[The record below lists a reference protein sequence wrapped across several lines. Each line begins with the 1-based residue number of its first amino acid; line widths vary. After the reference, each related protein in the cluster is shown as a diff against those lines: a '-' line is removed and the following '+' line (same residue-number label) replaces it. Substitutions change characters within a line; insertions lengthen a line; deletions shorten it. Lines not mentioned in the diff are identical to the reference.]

1 MKMKKT
7 FITTVATAAV
17 VGFAAIAAAQTMQ
30 GPAGGA
36 TKPEG
41 GQVEQ
46 KGGAGA
52 KEGGGGAMMHQ
63 QGGAQSGEKATR
75 PSTDKAAQGT
85 GSSAKPDQRTGQS
98 AGQKDD
104 MESQHGAQEER
115 GTQQKGAQTEKSI
128 QQKGAQTQGN
138 TQFKG
143 TQEERGE
150 QRRGAQT
157 ESGKAGV
164 NVNEHAQGGASSR
177 GASVQLSQDQRSR
190 IGSVIGKTS
199 STRAS
204 TNASFNVAVGDTVP
218 RDVHVEVLPED
229 VVQIVPQY
237 EGFEYIVVGDQILI
251 VDPDSM
257 EIVAVI
263 EA

>member
-1 MKMKKT
+1 MWNRS
-7 FITTVATAAV
+7 VAHGRSAV
-17 VGFAAIAAAQTMQ
+17 RS
-30 GPAGGA
+30 
-36 TKPEG
+36 K
-41 GQVEQ
+41 
-46 KGGAGA
+46 
-52 KEGGGGAMMHQ
+52 
-63 QGGAQSGEKATR
+63 R
-75 PSTDKAAQGT
+75 
-85 GSSAKPDQRTGQS
+85 
-98 AGQKDD
+98 
-104 MESQHGAQEER
+104 
-115 GTQQKGAQTEKSI
+115 GAQTEKSI

-218 RDVHVEVLPED
+218 RVRPHVEVLPERRGAD
-229 VVQIVPQY
+229 RAPI
-237 EGFEYIVVGDQILI
+237 
-251 VDPDSM
+251 
-257 EIVAVI
+257 
-263 EA
+263 